1 MKTIRILM
9 GLVALVLSGA
19 VHAEGVDFV
28 QPRDGDTVSSTFTA
42 KFSVEGKKLAK
53 SGDETPGTG
62 HHHLLVNAADVPE
75 RYTIPRNDQYK
86 HFDRGQSETMVF
98 LPPGKY
104 TLTLQFGDGAH
115 RSYGEAYRKKIEI
128 TVVPDKD

>member
-1 MKTIRILM
+1 MMKRLFAVLAVFAVC
-9 GLVALVLSGA
+9 GLAQ
-19 VHAEGVDFV
+19 AEGVDFL
-28 QPRDGDTVSSTFTA
+28 QPRDGDTVHSTFTA

-62 HHHLLVNAADVPE
+62 HHHLLVNATDIPE

-86 HFDRGQSETMVF
+86 HFDRGQSESVVF

-104 TLTLQFGDGAH
+104 RLTLQFGDGPH
-115 RSYGEAYRKKIEI
+115 RSYGEKYRKTIEV
-128 TVVPDKD
+128 TVIPDQD